1 MGKKVIDIKTMFKKL
16 QSEAIQGK
24 FTRYVVDYKIEDDH
38 IRVMSNVGKSRIVK
52 NTHSNINKLNHA
64 IIKNK
69 IDIANKIDEYE
80 ANNNERL
87 VVLLF
92 NLLFL
97 FVSGVFIP
105 ISFFT
110 GKIFLFLMAVMLFG
124 IVVIATNVIA
134 FDYYILVKEI
144 QNLKNITG
152 YKKER
157 EFKLPEFNL
166 SKVKSQ

>member
-97 FVSGVFIP
+97 FVSGAFIP

>member
-1 MGKKVIDIKTMFKKL
+1 MEKKVIDIKTMFKKL

-97 FVSGVFIP
+97 FVSGAFSP

>member
-52 NTHSNINKLNHA
+52 NTNSNINKLNHA

-97 FVSGVFIP
+97 FVSGAFIP

>member
-92 NLLFL
+92 NLY
-97 FVSGVFIP
+97 
-105 ISFFT
+105 T
-110 GKIFLFLMAVMLFG
+110 GKYSLL
-124 IVVIATNVIA
+124 
-134 FDYYILVKEI
+134 
-144 QNLKNITG
+144 
-152 YKKER
+152 
-157 EFKLPEFNL
+157 L
-166 SKVKSQ
+166 SL